1 MKYISPGPVCIS
13 VENTIRSRV
22 GDTVQVERS
31 FLEIDVDMM
40 EGTPD
45 CLLPIQKYCFAI
57 TEEIS
62 RVQAESGAL
71 KCSAP

>member
-40 EGTPD
+40 GGAFQTACFPYKNIA
-45 CLLPIQKYCFAI
+45 LPSQK
-57 TEEIS
+57 
-62 RVQAESGAL
+62 R
-71 KCSAP
+71 